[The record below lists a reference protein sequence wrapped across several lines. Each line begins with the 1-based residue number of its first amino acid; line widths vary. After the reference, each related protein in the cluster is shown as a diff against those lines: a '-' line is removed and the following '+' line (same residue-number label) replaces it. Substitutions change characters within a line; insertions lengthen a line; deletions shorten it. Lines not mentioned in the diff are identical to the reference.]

1 MSTPS
6 ASYDEICEK
15 GKEEAEQRLIDH
27 FKDNGGEVWNIRSGC
42 MGCKTNPNN
51 VPLKTCSQCKTALF
65 CSKDCQKTAWKTHK
79 HECLVISTMSH
90 NEADN
95 AEISSIIT
103 SCLETFSW
111 SHDIKTTS
119 DPLLTKVAKSI
130 GLDGP
135 SYPGWFCTVN
145 LVNHP
150 AAQSAYIQAI
160 VKLYSLLRDEAC
172 WTRDSDSFPRSSYT
186 FATTI
191 QKTSTWRSP
200 ALAAFVAANGP
211 LVIFSA
217 WLQDPQPPAIQS
229 VPFEKRMIYGLLDS
243 LLQIEEVRLAIDDYM
258 DNLHGEK

>member
-145 LVNHP
+145 LVNVCRVLRLWSRRFDLVASCGSICVHSSHRE
-150 AAQSAYIQAI
+150 A
-160 VKLYSLLRDEAC
+160 LLTLAR
-172 WTRDSDSFPRSSYT
+172 RS
-186 FATTI
+186 
-191 QKTSTWRSP
+191 
-200 ALAAFVAANGP
+200 V
-211 LVIFSA
+211 
-217 WLQDPQPPAIQS
+217 
-229 VPFEKRMIYGLLDS
+229 LDS
-243 LLQIEEVRLAIDDYM
+243 RFR
-258 DNLHGEK
+258 